1 MAKKPASFEYNGTL
15 VKVLDG
21 DRIDAYIDL
30 GFDLK
35 IKKRIRYMGIDTWE
49 SRTRD
54 LDEKKKGL
62 AAKTRNKELLEAG
75 TFKIISYGTGK
86 FGRVLGEIFVS
97 PDVVGHEISE
107 NVDKT
112 SDGLVSINDILI
124 NEGHAY
130 EYDGGKKKKFVS
142 EIEKEKAAKKK
153 DLVDKPVGGRMK
165 SIMDVLE
172 QVTEFI
178 IGKEPQSESLLD
190 KKKKTI
196 GFVADG
202 VKPKRKYTRR
212 KKKNAVKKQK

>member
-21 DRIDAYIDL
+21 DTIDCYIDL

-62 AAKTRNKELLEAG
+62 AAKARNKELLEAG
-75 TFKIISYGTGK
+75 VFKIKSFGTGK

-97 PDVVGHEISE
+97 PDVVGHEVAES
-107 NVDKT
+107 VDRS

-130 EYDGGKKKKFVS
+130 EYGGGKKKDFKAEMVK
-142 EIEKEKAAKKK
+142 EKIEKNK
-153 DLVDKPVGGRMK
+153 DYVDKPA
-165 SIMDVLE
+165 E
-172 QVTEFI
+172 E
-178 IGKEPQSESLLD
+178 KEAEAS
-190 KKKKTI
+190 
-196 GFVADG
+196 G
-202 VKPKRKYTRR
+202 
-212 KKKNAVKKQK
+212 

>member
-21 DRIDAYIDL
+21 DTIDCYIDL

-62 AAKTRNKELLEAG
+62 AAKARNKELLEAG
-75 TFKIISYGTGK
+75 VFKIVSFGTGK

-97 PDVVGHEISE
+97 PDAVGHEVAES
-107 NVDKT
+107 VDRS

-130 EYDGGKKKKFVS
+130 DYHGGT
-142 EIEKEKAAKKK
+142 KK
-153 DLVDKPVGGRMK
+153 DFK
-165 SIMDVLE
+165 
-172 QVTEFI
+172 
-178 IGKEPQSESLLD
+178 KEIKEE
-190 KKKKTI
+190 
-196 GFVADG
+196 
-202 VKPKRKYTRR
+202 
-212 KKKNAVKKQK
+212 KQKAEESVKDI